1 MGTVVL
7 QERSM
12 LRTCDRPGCET
23 FTLGVY
29 CVAHEPKSHPTSF
42 VRGRPHPRVAEER
55 LTQFRL
61 PRKTSA

>member
-7 QERSM
+7 QESSM

-23 FTLGVY
+23 FTLGVF
-29 CVAHEPKSHPTSF
+29 CVVHEPKSGPTSF
-42 VRGRPHPRVAEER
+42 IRGRPHPRDADER
-55 LTQFRL
+55 MVQFRL